1 MDYTKNAELMRILS
15 ELAHEV
21 KGWEY
26 TIDSSKWKDE
36 EAVVASRR
44 ETLNEVIDY
53 FKRYII
59 TQ

>member
-1 MDYTKNAELMRILS
+1 MDYTKNEELMRILS

-26 TIDSSKWKDE
+26 TVGSKWKDNE
-36 EAVVASRR
+36 SVVASRR
-44 ETLNEVIDY
+44 ETLNELIDH
-53 FKRYII
+53 FKQYIK